1 VTPGAG
7 ALMDI
12 DKLKR
17 EVKCFN
23 CGETGHFRRDCPHD
37 KRKINIRAMLEQ
49 LEDEER
55 DELSLE
61 LGIKEMQTEEEEEN
75 F

>member
-1 VTPGAG
+1 
-7 ALMDI
+7 MDV

-23 CGETGHFRRDCPHD
+23 CGETGHFQCDCPHE
-37 KRKINIRAMLEQ
+37 KRKINMRFMMEQ

-55 DELSLE
+55 MELAME
-61 LGIKEMQTEEEEEN
+61 LGIDKMRVEDEQDFSN
-75 F
+75 DR